1 MNYPL
6 SKEANALREQIKEM
20 IPETATEEDK
30 KGILKATASIDTEG
44 NKTYSS
50 VQLHSLVLKMVKEM
64 DIGEVCLSGSI
75 RRYRLINFRAG
86 VGIWGTSQYRNPYAT
101 NTIRCTLF
109 HCLRRQSWRLVDLWK
124 RERTLSLLPSLH
136 LAQTPPWY
144 LSSHTEVLGNEQL
157 HTYSQFTIPEMFSRM

>member
-30 KGILKATASIDTEG
+30 KGTLKATASIDTEG

-64 DIGEVCLSGSI
+64 DIGEGWGWNLGHFSVPKPIRNKYNQMYLVPLSEETILTPGGP
-75 RRYRLINFRAG
+75 LKE
-86 VGIWGTSQYRNPYAT
+86 GTYTFTTTEP
-101 NTIRCTLF
+101 
-109 HCLRRQSWRLVDLWK
+109 
-124 RERTLSLLPSLH
+124 TLSPN
-136 LAQTPPWY
+136 ATVIFVVPY
-144 LSSHTEVLGNEQL
+144 RGAGE
-157 HTYSQFTIPEMFSRM
+157 